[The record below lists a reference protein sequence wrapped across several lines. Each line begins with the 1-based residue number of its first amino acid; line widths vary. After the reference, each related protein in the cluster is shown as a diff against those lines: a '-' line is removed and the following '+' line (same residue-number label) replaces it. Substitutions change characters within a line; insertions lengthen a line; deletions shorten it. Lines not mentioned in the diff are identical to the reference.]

1 MVDPTENSK
10 WKQENTSFLA
20 NQIGPIYCDPRITR
34 NKEKGK
40 ESKKKKKL
48 AFVFGCKDEKKEK
61 RGNAS
66 YTFII
71 LN

>member
-40 ESKKKKKL
+40 ESKKKKKNL
-48 AFVFGCKDEKKEK
+48 LLCLDVKMK
-61 RGNAS
+61 RKRREGMHLTLLS
-66 YTFII
+66 F
-71 LN
+71 

>member
-1 MVDPTENSK
+1 MKTK
-10 WKQENTSFLA
+10 NTSFLA

-40 ESKKKKKL
+40 ESKKKKKKKL
-48 AFVFGCKDEKKEK
+48 AFVFGCKDEEKEK